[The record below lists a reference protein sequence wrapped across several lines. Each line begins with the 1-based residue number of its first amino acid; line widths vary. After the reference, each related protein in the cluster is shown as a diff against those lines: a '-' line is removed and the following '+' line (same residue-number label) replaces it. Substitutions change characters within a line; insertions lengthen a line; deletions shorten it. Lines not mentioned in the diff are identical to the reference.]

1 MWGYKKKRK
10 VVDVQVSADSS
21 SVNSVVEE
29 IPEIIKEK
37 PISCIRLLGG
47 FQVFNRTGED
57 ITGSFSLITRQL
69 FVFLLLHSIKDGK
82 GTTSQKIDEVFW
94 FGMDKAS
101 ATNNRSVNI
110 RKLRLILKEIGDIT
124 LVNENSYW
132 HLDIGKEITCDYY
145 DAINTIN
152 YIKRRKVLVW

>member
-1 MWGYKKKRK
+1 M
-10 VVDVQVSADSS
+10 
-21 SVNSVVEE
+21 
-29 IPEIIKEK
+29 
-37 PISCIRLLGG
+37 
-47 FQVFNRTGED
+47 
-57 ITGSFSLITRQL
+57 
-69 FVFLLLHSIKDGK
+69 HSIKDGK

-152 YIKRRKVLVW
+152 YIKKEKGFSLVMLERLLNIVSSGSLLPNMNVEWADAYKADFSDNLIDLLTTMLSLKDTENDQKLLLMYSRCYFIARYY